1 MYKIVVLL
9 ALLTI
14 FLIACDPSTSTPPT
28 PPTTSTPSTV
38 ATEEGKENKENG
50 PSGALLYRE
59 RCVTCHGANGR
70 MGNNGAKL
78 LPESPLNVAQR
89 IEVVTYGR
97 NIMPA
102 FEDMMTPEE
111 IEAVVQF
118 TMKL

>member
-1 MYKIVVLL
+1 MRQIVVLL
-9 ALLTI
+9 ALLAA
-14 FLIACDPSTSTPPT
+14 FVMACNTSTPPNPQ
-28 PPTTSTPSTV
+28 PP
-38 ATEEGKENKENG
+38 ATEASGSEPPKPSG
-50 PSGALLYRE
+50 PSGALVYRE

-89 IEVVTYGR
+89 IEIVTHGR

-102 FEDMMTPEE
+102 FEDMLTPEE

-118 TMKL
+118 TMTLK